1 MGEDAPTVPAMAGP
15 VLAVGCTLP
24 WTYFNPGQISQGVL
38 LLDPVN

>member
-1 MGEDAPTVPAMAGP
+1 MGEDAPAALAMAEP
-15 VLAVGCTLP
+15 VLATGWTLP